1 MIIGRSGFQIWWID
15 LNMYIS
21 ICWMEYVSIFLGD
34 ESSRKVSW
42 KTKKRW
48 SFRSYLVCRDLIV
61 TGGCEG
67 MLRMSTA
74 DLFIRLYRW
83 RFYVGCN
90 MITLYVLD
98 SYLLPTNHK
107 LSEPGTIC
115 AQTEFKPLEGEGGKQ
130 WLGSSVANEPWL
142 IGYEPIV

>member
-1 MIIGRSGFQIWWID
+1 
-15 LNMYIS
+15 
-21 ICWMEYVSIFLGD
+21 MEYVSIFLGD

-42 KTKKRW
+42 KTKKD
-48 SFRSYLVCRDLIV
+48 DLSVAIWFV
-61 TGGCEG
+61 EIWLSPVLWGNVEDEH
-67 MLRMSTA
+67 SWPI
-74 DLFIRLYRW
+74 IRLYRW

-130 WLGSSVANEPWL
+130 WLGVQWQTNHGS
-142 IGYEPIV
+142 